1 MGPALKPPTETGDD
15 DKPRKRR
22 LNYQRDPNKREGGL
36 RRNAGNGGDEE
47 SDRALDCCC
56 ILLVAE

>member
-22 LNYQRDPNKREGGL
+22 LIYQRDPNKREGGL

-47 SDRALDCCC
+47 
-56 ILLVAE
+56 